1 MSKSYEERMAEKY
14 NFLKK
19 DKDTSSEVTN
29 KNTEHDEKVSDDEV
43 IDVESQE
50 DSLLVPLDAWNT
62 VLNQLGNLHEASQQM
77 AEARERAAKAEA
89 EAEFLREKLKNTR
102 EQLDQVNKKKKFF
115 FFNSFYYLKLQK

>member
-43 IDVESQE
+43 IGVESQE

-89 EAEFLREKLKNTR
+89 ESEFLREKLKTIR
-102 EQLDQVNKKKKFF
+102 QQLDEVSKKKRFF
-115 FFNSFYYLKLQK
+115 FF

>member
-29 KNTEHDEKVSDDEV
+29 KNTETEKEASNDKVV
-43 IDVESQE
+43 DVESQE

-102 EQLDQVNKKKKFF
+102 QQLEDSQKKKRFF
-115 FFNSFYYLKLQK
+115 FF

>member
-29 KNTEHDEKVSDDEV
+29 KNAEYDEKVLNDDV
-43 IDVESQE
+43 INAESQE

-115 FFNSFYYLKLQK
+115 FF

>member
-19 DKDTSSEVTN
+19 DKNTSSEVTN
-29 KNTEHDEKVSDDEV
+29 KNTEHDEKVSKDEV
-43 IDVESQE
+43 IDVEGQE
-50 DSLLVPLDAWNT
+50 GSLLVPLDAWNT

-102 EQLDQVNKKKKFF
+102 EQLDQVNKKKRFF
-115 FFNSFYYLKLQK
+115 FF